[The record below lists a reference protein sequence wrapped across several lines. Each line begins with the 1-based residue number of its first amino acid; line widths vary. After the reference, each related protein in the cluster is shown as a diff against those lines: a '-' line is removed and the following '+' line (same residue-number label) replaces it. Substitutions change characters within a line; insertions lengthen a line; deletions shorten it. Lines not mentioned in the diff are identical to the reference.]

1 MNANKIDYSEIIH
14 EARRGLMHK
23 REQLIEEVDNMGSML
38 QALDEMD
45 GLISENGR
53 LCDEIEQLRQQL
65 AEEKRQRAELEMQLG
80 EMSKLSAGVAKKAS
94 QDELTTALRTYI
106 NISKRKTLS
115 KRSAVKMMIMEL
127 TSAVGLTLPD
137 DVKAALDCLDDEQ
150 AEGSAVTVN
159 VAAGGINVQQANT
172 VGR

>member
-14 EARRGLMHK
+14 EARRGLVYK
-23 REQLIEEVDNMGSML
+23 REQLIEEVDNMGSLL
-38 QALDEMD
+38 QVMD
-45 GLISENGR
+45 DMESLMTDNER
-53 LCDEIEQLRQQL
+53 LKDEIEQLRQQL
-65 AEEKRQRAELEMQLG
+65 ADEKRQRAELEMQLG

-94 QDELTTALRTYI
+94 QDELTKALRTYI

-150 AEGSAVTVN
+150 TDSSGVTVN